1 MAGTGLPFGR
11 NGAPVLIQPS
21 PDVQPVAALEEAK
34 AWGIAADTARSGQ
47 RLGMEL
53 LDIEREGYRAD
64 LETRVTREVADL
76 YAQHPDDPKALEGKL
91 QAYRDGVLKEVDF
104 LHADVAR
111 GVLSKTSNAVMNR
124 AQTAWIAKTAALN
137 EDRINTRMAGLM
149 SEGMGYA
156 GAGDAQGLERS
167 FTEFGRF
174 ADEKARLGFWSPEH
188 AESAKGQF
196 AAQAKAEQGLASVA
210 GMFRMEGPNAALA
223 HADAVYQ
230 DPRLPLTPQERGQF
244 LERSHALVSDLSA
257 RQRRDE
263 AQTAQAEATVY
274 AQRLAD
280 FQKRAID
287 GTATESELLNAYH
300 GGQLEP
306 SDYITLY
313 RAVHKRTE
321 EDAATTAAIQRVEQ
335 AGRPL
340 PAVPKSFA
348 ARTVGAEWNPK
359 GPDKNP
365 ESSAAGPGQ
374 FIDSTWISTVRK
386 HAPELAAGKS
396 DAQVLALRDGGTPQ
410 ERLALHQRMVDA
422 YAADNADYLRRNGIQ
437 QVGDGEKYLAH
448 FAGPEG
454 ALSVLK
460 ADPATPIRELL
471 SAGAMK
477 ANRTLKVEG
486 KPFADWTAGDL
497 HTWANGKMGATAPAS
512 QPPAGQIEA
521 GNIDLAARPV
531 VKNADGTIST
541 VRSMSI
547 GTDKGEVLIPT
558 VSDDG
563 RILSEDEAIDL
574 FRRTG
579 KHLGIFDTPEHATA
593 YAEALHNQQAAMYGD
608 KTPTAPAATHAP
620 YLDPRSKEDQDAV
633 NLHWTALS
641 KQMDAAGF
649 SAADRQS
656 VTLSTIART
665 GIIPDVVAG
674 DVRAKLRNGTA
685 EERVNAARFVD
696 RLEVRAPWVARDL
709 DGQDFALA
717 HLINDQLRG
726 GADAATAVGRA
737 EAAMRRDPAELERR
751 KQAYGGDRKSREANL
766 SWLTKQGR
774 HWFSSNAA
782 VPDALAGEFEERT
795 RDAFLATGSLD
806 AARATAWRDL
816 SRIWAETKIGGKRFA
831 RYAPEAVY
839 ANGRDPSWIEAQLYH
854 DLSHAGTAAPVD
866 GLKGRVRLEADPLS
880 AHEAKPSYVVLE
892 QDERGVWQP
901 IRGKDGAPMLGP
913 DGRPM
918 RWRPDWSTSPAAD
931 EERRQTA
938 RAVDL
943 ARSLRDTRDLQPS
956 VPANSTA
963 GMFLSR

>member
-11 NGAPVLIQPS
+11 NGAPVLLQPS

-34 AWGIAADTARSGQ
+34 AWGIVTDTARSGQ

-76 YAQHPDDPKALEGKL
+76 YSQHHDDPRALEGKL
-91 QAYRDGVLKEVDF
+91 QAYSDGVLKEVDF

-124 AQTAWIAKTAALN
+124 AQTAWIAKTTALN
-137 EDRINTRMAGLM
+137 EDRVNTRMAGLM

-174 ADEKARLGFWSPEH
+174 ADEKARLGLWSPEH

-223 HADAVYQ
+223 HAEAVYQ
-230 DPRLPLTPQERGQF
+230 DPRLPLTPQDRSRF
-244 LERSHALVSDLSA
+244 LERSHALVSDLTA

-263 AQTAQAEATVY
+263 AQTAQTEATAY
-274 AQRLAD
+274 ARRLAD

-287 GTATESELLNAYH
+287 GTATESELLNSYH

-321 EDAATTAAIQRVEQ
+321 DDAATTAAIQRVDG
-335 AGRPL
+335 AGRPQAL
-340 PAVPKSFA
+340 AD
-348 ARTVGAEWNPK
+348 RIIGAESGGRADATNP
-359 GPDKNP
+359 N
-365 ESSAAGPGQ
+365 SSATGAGQ
-374 FIDSTWISTVRK
+374 FIASTWLDMVKRN
-386 HAPELAAGKS
+386 APDIAAGKS
-396 DAQVLALRDGGTPQ
+396 DAQLLALRTDP
-410 ERLALHQRMVDA
+410 ALSRRMVDA
-422 YAADNADYLRRNGIQ
+422 YAGENRDKLAAQGLPTD
-437 QVGDGEKYLAH
+437 DGALYLAH
-448 FAGPEG
+448 FAGPAG
-454 ALSVLK
+454 AAAALK
-460 ADPATPIRELL
+460 ADPTTPIRDILDP
-471 SAGAMK
+471 GAMR
-477 ANRTLKVEG
+477 ANAGMRRG
-486 KPFADWTAGDL
+486 GRPFAEWTAGDL
-497 HTWANGKMGATAPAS
+497 RSWAADKVTTGPAS
-512 QPPAGQIEA
+512 
-521 GNIDLAARPV
+521 
-531 VKNADGTIST
+531 T
-541 VRSMSI
+541 
-547 GTDKGEVLIPT
+547 
-558 VSDDG
+558 
-563 RILSEDEAIDL
+563 
-574 FRRTG
+574 
-579 KHLGIFDTPEHATA
+579 
-593 YAEALHNQQAAMYGD
+593 Y
-608 KTPTAPAATHAP
+608 
-620 YLDPRSKEDQDAV
+620 YLDPRSTDDRNAV
-633 NLHWTALS
+633 NHYWQAVT

-649 SAADRQS
+649 SAVDRQS

-665 GIIPDVVAG
+665 GIIPDAVAG

-685 EERVNAARFVD
+685 EERVNTARFID

-726 GADAATAVGRA
+726 GADAVTAVGRA
-737 EAAMRRDPAELERR
+737 EAAMRQDPAELERR
-751 KQAYGGDRKSREANL
+751 KQAYGGDRKSRDANL

-774 HWFSSNAA
+774 HWFSGNAA

-806 AARATAWRDL
+806 VARATAWRDL

-854 DLSHAGTAAPVD
+854 DLSQAGTAAPVD

-938 RAVDL
+938 RAVNL
-943 ARSLRDTRDLQPS
+943 ARSMRDTRDLQPT

-963 GMFLSR
+963 GMFMSR